1 MQCIMRLRNVEK
13 IETDF
18 TNHSF
23 ANAKHLA
30 RFSRLVASPKFV
42 GGSEEERLLR
52 SHKASI

>member
-30 RFSRLVASPKFV
+30 RFSLAASPKFV

-52 SHKASI
+52 TRKANI